1 MTFILDEDES
11 LQEYLRGMTVSDFN
25 QAPRPVDVW
34 FGLPDFE
41 AKTRKFP
48 YLMIFLIDIVSAKY
62 RKHEGLYTDLTAI
75 PGEEIPTGHQKFVR
89 KMPEPFDLIYQ
100 VTSISRHPRHDRM
113 IMNQMLQKFPND
125 YGVFP
130 IVGQENDGN
139 YRPAFLEEFGKADHM
154 AQDGGESKRE
164 FRNVFTLRVPS
175 ELDPEIATAAKTV
188 DTVRINVTPIRFVPS
203 SLDLP

>member
-11 LQEYLRGMTVSDFN
+11 LQSYLKGMTVSDN
-25 QAPRPVDVW
+25 NRAPRDVDVW

-41 AKTRKFP
+41 AKTRVFP
-48 YLMIFLIDIVSAKY
+48 YLMIFLVDVVPAHY
-62 RKHEGLYTDLTAI
+62 RKHEGFYEDLVAI

-89 KMPEPFDLIYQ
+89 KLPEPFDLIYQ
-100 VTSISRHPRHDRM
+100 VTSIARNPRHDRM
-113 IMNQMLQKFPND
+113 IMNQMLHKFPGN

-139 YRPAFLEEFGKADHM
+139 YRPAFLDEFGKADHM

-164 FRNVFTLRVPS
+164 FRNVFTIRVPS
-175 ELDPEIATAAKTV
+175 ELDPDIATAAKTV
-188 DTVRINVTPIRFVPS
+188 DTVRINVAPVRFVPS
-203 SLDLP
+203 ALDRP